1 VVLQVA
7 EGVDLVVDAATVAG
21 LVTWEAD
28 SIGQEQPFSP
38 ILPVAV
44 LLVRTKSQGESG
56 HEQSVNERQKDVEGG
71 GTDRGEDEVG
81 STVKPSKD
89 WRRPVLGDSQ
99 ERRLMPPASRILA
112 RPEPRR
118 PRRQTAIFGKE
129 KHGHINNIVIQDM
142 ITESIFR
149 TWAPVIS
156 PLPDF

>member
-21 LVTWEAD
+21 LVIWEAN
-28 SIGQEQPFSP
+28 GFGPEQPFSP
-38 ILPVAV
+38 ILPIAV

-56 HEQSVNERQKDVEGG
+56 LEQSINERQKDAEGG

-81 STVKPSKD
+81 SMVKPTKD

-112 RPEPRR
+112 GPEPRR
-118 PRRQTAIFGKE
+118 PRRQTAISVKE
-129 KHGHINNIVIQDM
+129 KHGHINNIVIQVM
-142 ITESIFR
+142 IRINMKN
-149 TWAPVIS
+149 TWCHHYMIGQS
-156 PLPDF
+156 L